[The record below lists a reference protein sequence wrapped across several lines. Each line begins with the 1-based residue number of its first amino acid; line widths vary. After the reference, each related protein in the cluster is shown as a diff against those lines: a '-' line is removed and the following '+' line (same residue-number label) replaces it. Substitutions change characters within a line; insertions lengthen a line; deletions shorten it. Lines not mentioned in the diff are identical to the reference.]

1 MEKVTRFIG
10 IDQSKK
16 SFEAAIVCDESTGI
30 KRAKYKTTHSDII
43 KFISTLKETDIVGL
57 ETGNNAF
64 RLAKQIIKKAHCKT
78 HVLNA
83 GSLNIIFRSL
93 KKTDQEDA
101 LRIARFIQRVPE
113 EELPTVTI
121 PSDEEMAMRSLS
133 TQSILVNGV
142 KTEITNS
149 FHALLWNN
157 GITEIKRNEM
167 KKKSVRIFFIQK
179 LPEAYKSQALRMN
192 THIEF
197 LEEQIKEIEDE
208 QKVYLKKK
216 KNETLISMSMPGV
229 GIQTAFVIQAFLGKM
244 NERFENAKQVSFYSG
259 FTPRI
264 DSSGQIN
271 RNCSITK
278 RGPRQIRRVMTQ
290 AAWAAL
296 KSNSGSELKS
306 FFENVASR
314 RGNKRA
320 IVALSRKMLEILYV
334 LHSRKEFYNSVSCK
348 DHDHVI
354 KKFKR
359 YGLLKE
365 SA

>member
-1 MEKVTRFIG
+1 MEKIARFIG

-30 KRAKYKTTHSDII
+30 KRAKYKTTHSDISR
-43 KFISTLKETDIVGL
+43 FISSLKETDIIGL

-64 RLAKQIIKKAHCKT
+64 RLAKQIINKAHCKT
-78 HVLNA
+78 YVLNA
-83 GSLNIIFRSL
+83 GNLNIIFRSL

-101 LRIARFIQRVPE
+101 LRIAKFIQRTPE

-133 TQSILVNGV
+133 TQSIAINSA
-142 KTEITNS
+142 KTSQANAL
-149 FHALLWNN
+149 HNLLWNN
-157 GITEIKRNEM
+157 GISDVKRNEM
-167 KKKSVRIFFIQK
+167 KKKSVRLFFIEQLPKEYQK
-179 LPEAYKSQALRMN
+179 QALRMES
-192 THIEF
+192 HIEF

-208 QKVYLKKK
+208 QKVYLQAHK
-216 KNETLISMSMPGV
+216 EQTCISMSMPGV

-244 NERFENAKQVSFYSG
+244 TDKFTNERQVSFYSG

-296 KSNSGSELKS
+296 RSNNGSELKS

-320 IVALSRKMLEILYV
+320 IVALSRKMLEILYI
-334 LHSRKEFYNSVSCK
+334 LHSRKEFYNTVSCK
-348 DHDHVI
+348 DHEYVI